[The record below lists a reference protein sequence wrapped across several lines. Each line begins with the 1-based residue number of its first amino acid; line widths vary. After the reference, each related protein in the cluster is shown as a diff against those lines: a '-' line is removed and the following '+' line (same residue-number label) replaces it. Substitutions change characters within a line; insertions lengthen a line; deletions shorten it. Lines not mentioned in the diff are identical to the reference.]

1 MERITSC
8 KNDHYVAETGRKMLE
23 RALENTGRD
32 PNSHLFKH
40 SVEISNRNYLNKSRV
55 NDKRWFIDNP
65 YLSLATRFVYNYRHY
80 QAIFVTIFSLK
91 NSFIKLN

>member
-40 SVEISNRNYLNKSRV
+40 SVEISNRNYL
-55 NDKRWFIDNP
+55 
-65 YLSLATRFVYNYRHY
+65 
-80 QAIFVTIFSLK
+80 TIEI
-91 NSFIKLN
+91 NQG